1 MKPFFNYVIQV
12 VRLTFISLFRF
23 ELKPPTS
30 YSLTIDLYLVIRLV
44 FLFYPSL
51 NQDLQLL
58 IVQDQTIELPNP
70 ISFFFF
76 LRKPISFIV
85 D

>member
-12 VRLTFISLFRF
+12 VRLTFISLFGF
-23 ELKPPTS
+23 EIKPPTS

-58 IVQDQTIELPNP
+58 IVPDQTIELPNP
-70 ISFFFF
+70 ISLSFFFF
-76 LRKPISFIV
+76 F
-85 D
+85 